1 MLKTD
6 LNHIKMMKNN
16 FKILSEET
24 NRILELNSK
33 LNKRIFLNESR
44 TRDLTVTVKDE
55 SGNPLD
61 MVSVINPDTST
72 GVETNVNGKGILKNF
87 SGTKIKIFLMGYT
100 DTIVDIQDSQNS
112 VDVVLKPSENIT
124 KPANIKSIRLAKIQ
138 VVDSKSKKPIE
149 KIKIILTNNT
159 TDIKKEIYTDEQGI
173 FVFDYNIYKPL
184 VFVSV
189 AKKQQPFNLER
200 KEGEK
205 IEKDKI
211 FKTIEFDSFN
221 LLELKLKNSET
232 NEIIPITKDIL
243 ENIKVIV
250 DDSTAINKKIDVSEG
265 LIIRNDTTLQLEFNL
280 NYISDSTKLIVKLP
294 GFLKTSV
301 VVPFEITGPIVVT
314 LTAEVEEPERIKLP
328 KGIKLGMVYE
338 SEELYDVM
346 QRWLGLCGTQYWE
359 K

>member
-1 MLKTD
+1 MRDK
-6 LNHIKMMKNN
+6 

-33 LNKRIFLNESR
+33 LNKKISLNESTPR
-44 TRDLTVTVKDE
+44 NLTVIVKDTKNITIA
-55 SGNPLD
+55 GVQVYD
-61 MVSVINPDTST
+61 PD
-72 GVETNVNGKGILKNF
+72 NANKVNGVTDENGKVILKNF
-87 SGTKIKIFLMGYT
+87 SGTKIKVAFVGYEES
-100 DTIVDIQDSQNS
+100 IIDIQNSQNS
-112 VDVVLKPSENIT
+112 VDVVLKPSENLT
-124 KPANIKSIRLAKIQ
+124 KTADIKIIRLAKIQ

-149 KIKIILTNNT
+149 KIKIILTDNK

-189 AKKQQPFNLER
+189 VKKQQPFNIEIQ
-200 KEGEK
+200 KGEK

-314 LTAEVEEPERIKLP
+314 LTKEINRTKLP
-328 KGIKLGMVYE
+328 KGIRLGDIYE
-338 SEELYDVM
+338 SEILYDKM
-346 QRWLGLCGTQYWE
+346 KRYIGLCGE
-359 K
+359 KPQIK

>member
-1 MLKTD
+1 M
-6 LNHIKMMKNN
+6 IKNN

-33 LNKRIFLNESR
+33 LNKRISLNEST
-44 TRDLTVTVKDE
+44 TRDLTVTVKDDKGE
-55 SGNPLD
+55 PLYD
-61 MVSVINPDTST
+61 ASVVNPDTST
-72 GVETNVNGKGILKNF
+72 GAKTDVNGKAILKNF
-87 SGTKIKIFLMGYT
+87 SGTQIKIYYLGYT
-100 DTIVDIQDSQNS
+100 DIIVDVQDSQNL
-112 VDVVLKPSENIT
+112 VDVVLKPNENLIN
-124 KPANIKSIRLAKIQ
+124 PANVTSLRLAKIQ
-138 VVDSKSKKPIE
+138 VVDSESKKPIE
-149 KIKIILTNNT
+149 KIKIILT
-159 TDIKKEIYTDEQGI
+159 DIKTDEKIEKYTDEKGI
-173 FVFDYNIYKPL
+173 FYFDYETYKPL

-189 AKKQQPFNLER
+189 VKKQQPFNLER

-211 FKTIEFDSFN
+211 FKTLEFDSFI

-301 VVPFEITGPIVVT
+301 VVPSKIIGPIVIT
-314 LTAEVEEPERIKLP
+314 LTEELEPVETAKLP
-328 KGIKLGMVYE
+328 KGIRLGDIYE
-338 SEELYDVM
+338 SKTLYDVM
-346 QRWLGLCGTQYWE
+346 RKYLGLCGE
-359 K
+359 KYQEY